1 MSRVSYFKNV
11 IFSFSSNGN
20 RAKMLSPQ
28 NFAESGNEKISLRL
42 NLIGWDPKGPVI
54 AADLPPSFPRLENKQ
69 NLVENSVLFEHSQM
83 EIVKQIL
90 NI

>member
-1 MSRVSYFKNV
+1 
-11 IFSFSSNGN
+11 
-20 RAKMLSPQ
+20 MLTPQ

-69 NLVENSVLFEHSQM
+69 NLFE
-83 EIVKQIL
+83 
-90 NI
+90 